1 MRYAEI
7 INETAPEGSWKPSKF
22 WYHAPTGRVIN
33 VDFFD
38 RHINVAKRYRRR
50 MGLPVEHEEFAIA
63 AVENGWVRVSNA
75 RESDDQPHGYV
86 TARSLADA
94 RAALRWMQGSGALS
108 PSMDVETYQNGKP
121 DAFFTLRDMDAV
133 ERFIRRGVQ
142 PR

>member
-1 MRYAEI
+1 MSI
-7 INETAPEGSWKPSKF
+7 ISTATSMLRS
-22 WYHAPTGRVIN
+22 
-33 VDFFD
+33 
-38 RHINVAKRYRRR
+38 
-50 MGLPVEHEEFAIA
+50 AIA
-63 AVENGWVRVSNA
+63 AGWG
-75 RESDDQPHGYV
+75 DDQPHGYV

-108 PSMDVETYQNGKP
+108 PSMNVETYQNGKP